1 MVAPQRN
8 PISETLQAASEKKK
22 SKNLRDNLR
31 SSWLSTEVFRSI
43 SVVPGSGGNKD
54 PPRPFETQSSLK
66 PTWQSDATWINLVS
80 LCIIDVHH

>member
-8 PISETLQAASEKKK
+8 PISETLQAASEKKMR
-22 SKNLRDNLR
+22 NNLR

-66 PTWQSDATWINLVS
+66 LTWQSDATWVNLVS